1 MSSPTLGA
9 VLKMKLADLADIT
22 PGLPFRSRIE
32 NETQGAFVVVQ
43 PRDLKGDGQID
54 VAGAARVRRLP
65 PPQRGFLEPGDV
77 VMQPRGTRF
86 SVGQFETADLP
97 AVAAAPLF
105 ILRPDRAQVVPEFLV
120 AVLMSPASQTILR
133 QSAVGTYVPQIPRQ
147 AIENLAFE
155 LPDLSSQMRLVELA
169 RLARREIELMDRL
182 RDERGRLFNLAV
194 KEAAKK
200 IRRRANASG
209 SKPVPS
215 SAETPRGPLSN

>member
-1 MSSPTLGA
+1 
-9 VLKMKLADLADIT
+9 MKLSDLADIT

-54 VAGAARVRRLP
+54 VAGATRVRRLP

-86 SVGQFETADLP
+86 SVGQFETTDLP

-105 ILRPDRAQVVPEFLV
+105 ILRPDRARVVPEFLV

-147 AIENLAFE
+147 AIESLEFE

-200 IRRRANASG
+200 TRRRANAPG